1 MRRPLSRL
9 KPAHAGFLLCLTL
22 VLGPACAVEVP
33 RVTTSVSD
41 PGTAA
46 VGHAPAAVSA
56 VSGLKAEPQAADRQ
70 RQEIRELQDQLGSA
84 QRASTWI
91 PLLLVGLLATAGL
104 AIWLGL
110 KARSLQRELQSAQR
124 GPAAGGPAPLRETS
138 GAAWNATSGGEQVQ
152 AGPPAAGSIGL
163 RAVGGA
169 RLSDERVSG
178 FGGMSP
184 LSGVARGLV
193 PGVRPPTG
201 LTPAVRDGEPTS
213 PAVASVERAG
223 APREAVERGDGSL
236 ITGVPP
242 REVSVEEL
250 MDLEQQVDFFMV
262 LGQQQAAVDLL
273 VGHIRNTGGT
283 SPVAYLK
290 LLEIYS
296 ALGQAEG
303 YERTRSRFT
312 KRFAA
317 QVPDWGQ
324 PLDDGRTLDGY
335 PGVLDRLQLLWP
347 RPVEAL
353 RELDRMIRLSAGTA
367 LYELPAFREL
377 VLLQGVMTDLIG
389 HPLVERVQD
398 IDILLPL
405 GEPERMVP
413 AAASAVPTG
422 GVWAALRGTDAERP
436 ARTAARH
443 DPHEATRP
451 HVATPLPES
460 GFGPAARLD
469 LDLSDFSPA
478 PRDFSES
485 SSFTQPAAFTTHP
498 HLFRDSRAA
507 GLSGLMGLDGEG
519 AAAAAADGLTRRATE
534 AGPVHGPL
542 SVADDDAT
550 LDLSL
555 GGDLSD
561 SASRPAPFDIDPIAP
576 GRTVSQAPVEAF
588 GVLAAPALPTI
599 ELPDDGSSGD
609 PTARVSAS
617 PQVVAAAD
625 VEEPLELPDD
635 LVLQAVGGPTL
646 PDAGR
651 PDRPASH

>member
-1 MRRPLSRL
+1 MR
-9 KPAHAGFLLCLTL
+9 
-22 VLGPACAVEVP
+22 
-33 RVTTSVSD
+33 
-41 PGTAA
+41 
-46 VGHAPAAVSA
+46 
-56 VSGLKAEPQAADRQ
+56 QALERQ
-70 RQEIRELQDQLGSA
+70 RQEVGQLQAQLGSA

-91 PLLLVGLLATAGL
+91 PVLLVGLLGTAAL

-110 KARSLQRELQSAQR
+110 RARALHRELTAAQA
-124 GPAAGGPAPLRETS
+124 GIPATTGTLTREPSTS
-138 GAAWNATSGGEQVQ
+138 GGGWNTASGGEQV
-152 AGPPAAGSIGL
+152 GPGSTSAAGTIGL

-184 LSGVARGLV
+184 LSGTARGLV
-193 PGVRPPTG
+193 PGVRPQ
-201 LTPAVRDGEPTS
+201 PAGAPAHARDAEPTS
-213 PAVASVERAG
+213 PAVAL
-223 APREAVERGDGSL
+223 VERGGALREAADRGDSTL

-262 LGQQQAAVDLL
+262 LGQQEAAVDLL

-317 QVPDWGQ
+317 QVPEWGQ
-324 PLDDGRTLDGY
+324 PLDEGRALDGH

-353 RELDRMIRLSAGTA
+353 RELERMLRLSAGTA

-377 VLLQGVMTDLIG
+377 VLLHGVVTDLIG

-398 IDILLPL
+398 IDILLPI
-405 GEPERMVP
+405 GEPER
-413 AAASAVPTG
+413 AATSAVPSG
-422 GVWAALRGTDAERP
+422 GVWAALRGTESP
-436 ARTAARH
+436 RTSRAAARREEH
-443 DPHEATRP
+443 DATRP

-469 LDLSDFSPA
+469 LDLSDFGPA

-498 HLFRDSRAA
+498 HLFRESRAA
-507 GLSGLMGLDGEG
+507 GLSGLAPFDGDAAGAPSSRQGELSASRRPGEG
-519 AAAAAADGLTRRATE
+519 PVDGAHAAASARRAAVVG
-534 AGPVHGPL
+534 AGAG
-542 SVADDDAT
+542 VALGDLAAIDPEAT
-550 LDLSL
+550 LDLAM
-555 GGDLSD
+555 GGDLGD
-561 SASRPAPFDIDPIAP
+561 SASRPAPFDVDPIAP
-576 GRTVSQAPVEAF
+576 GRPSARASHDVF
-588 GVLAAPALPTI
+588 GSAGDSGALLPLPT
-599 ELPDDGSSGD
+599 LDLGDDAPLAD
-609 PTARVSAS
+609 ALH
-617 PQVVAAAD
+617 AAAAGTLAPSAALSPVKAD
-625 VEEPLELPDD
+625 DASSAAAAVVLGDAEDPLELPDD
-635 LVLQAVGGPTL
+635 LVLQVVGGGVARVDDP
-646 PDAGR
+646 AV
-651 PDRPASH
+651 RPADS